1 MEKSRLCVSQGL
13 VATFSIVA
21 RDPQTGA
28 LGVAVASRVLAVGAI
43 VPWAAWDAGAIAT
56 QAWANTTYGPRGLEM
71 LRGGLTARPTLEA
84 LLKEDERRDE
94 RQVGL
99 VDARGGVALWTGPKC
114 QPWAG
119 GVTGSG
125 FTVQGNILA
134 GPQVVD
140 AMASAYRTTTGA
152 LERRL
157 MAGLT
162 AGEAAG
168 GDTRGRQS
176 AALLV
181 VWDRHGYGGLD
192 DRYIDLR
199 VDDAPDPIPE
209 LQRLL
214 DLREGKKG

>member
-1 MEKSRLCVSQGL
+1 MKCTSRVEQGP

-21 RDPQTGA
+21 WDARTGA
-28 LGVAVASRVLAVGAI
+28 VGVAVASRVLAVGAI
-43 VPWAAWDAGAIAT
+43 VPWAACDAGAIAT
-56 QAWANTTYGPRGLEM
+56 QSWANTTFGPRGLEM
-71 LRGGLTARPTLEA
+71 LRGGQGARQTLEA
-84 LLKEDERRDE
+84 LLKADEQRDE
-94 RQVGL
+94 RQVGI
-99 VDARGGVALWTGPKC
+99 VDIRGGVALWTGPKC

-125 FTVQGNILA
+125 FTAQGNILA

-140 AMASAYRTTTGA
+140 AMANAYRTTTGA
-152 LERRL
+152 LEQRL
-157 MAGLT
+157 IAALA

-181 VWDRHGYGGLD
+181 VWEEHGYGGLD

-199 VDDAPDPIPE
+199 VDDAPEPVSE
-209 LQRLL
+209 LRRLL
-214 DLREGKKG
+214 DLREGKEP

>member
-1 MEKSRLCVSQGL
+1 MGSSISEYRESL

-43 VPWAAWDAGAIAT
+43 VPWAACDAGAIAT

-71 LRGGLTARPTLEA
+71 LRGGLTARQTLEA

-125 FTVQGNILA
+125 FTAQGNILA

-140 AMASAYRTTTGA
+140 AMASAYRTAAGT

-157 MAGLT
+157 MAALA

-181 VWDRHGYGGLD
+181 VRAGHGYGGLD

>member
-1 MEKSRLCVSQGL
+1 MKRSTTRIKHGL

-21 RDPQTGA
+21 YDPQTGA

-43 VPWAAWDAGAIAT
+43 VPWAACDAGAIAT
-56 QAWANTTYGPRGLEM
+56 QSRANTTFGPRGLEM
-71 LRGGLTARPTLEA
+71 LRGGQTARQTLEA
-84 LLKEDERRDE
+84 LLKEDEGRDD
-94 RQVGL
+94 RQVGI
-99 VDARGGVALWTGPKC
+99 VDTHGGVALWTGPKC

-119 GVTGSG
+119 GVTGST
-125 FTVQGNILA
+125 FTTQGNILA

-140 AMASAYRTTTGA
+140 AMANAYRTTPGP

-157 MAGLT
+157 MAALA

-181 VWDRHGYGGLD
+181 VRAGHGYGGLD

-214 DLREGKKG
+214 ELREGKKA